1 MLELTKGFFVSL
13 IYEAFCFVLFSFVL
27 KTRSQNL
34 VPNSSFEQHIDCSNQ
49 YVNNAV
55 YWCNA
60 ITTSGNSTYYNSC
73 QSNSLYKT
81 PYQYFDACFTSF
93 QIPHF
98 GNAYIDIGSFVM
110 SANQESSVPQV
121 KLIDTLKAGKIYCVT
136 YYVSVWNNAK
146 YTIDKLGALLTPTPF
161 PCFVVGNPTVAIAGQ
176 YTPQVVTTPG
186 VAIGDTLNWTEVS
199 GTFTAVG
206 NEAHLAI
213 GDFFTHSQHYIQNT
227 YPTNCN
233 GLALYYVDDVSVEEV
248 EIAKAKN
255 DTLIYQGDST
265 IIGLN
270 NSEAALFSWQPTVGL
285 SCSNCPNPKAS
296 PSVTTTYTVTKTQC
310 KSVTSDVI
318 TVTVS
323 PVGVREMSYW
333 KEVVGV
339 SPNPVNDILNIHL
352 KSNEMLKQVQHDCT
366 IKITDVLGKEVLQT
380 GFKEQLN
387 ISQLETGIY
396 FVSILQG
403 NKTLVTKKI
412 VKQ

>member
-1 MLELTKGFFVSL
+1 MKRFVL
-13 IYEAFCFVLFSFVL
+13 FCFVLFCFTL
-27 KTRSQNL
+27 KTKGQNL
-34 VPNSSFEQHIDCSNQ
+34 VPNPSFEQHIDCSNQ

-55 YWCNA
+55 YWCNVM
-60 ITTSGNSTYYNSC
+60 TPSGNSTYYNSC
-73 QSNSLYKT
+73 QNNSLFKT
-81 PYQYFDACFTSF
+81 PYQYFDACFTSY
-93 QIPHF
+93 QIPHE

-110 SANQESSVPQV
+110 SANQESSIPQV
-121 KLIDTLKAGKIYCVT
+121 KLIDTLTAGKVYCVT

-161 PCFVVGNPTVAIAGQ
+161 PCFVVGGPTVAIAGN
-176 YTPQVVTTPG
+176 YTPQVVTTSG

-199 GTFTAVG
+199 GIFTAAG
-206 NEAHLAI
+206 NEAYLAI
-213 GDFFTHSQHYIQNT
+213 GDFFTHAQHHIQNT

-233 GLALYYVDDVSVEEV
+233 GLALYYVDDVSVEVVEV
-248 EIAKAKN
+248 AKAKN

-270 NSEAALFSWQPTVGL
+270 NSEAALFSWQPNIGL
-285 SCSNCPNPKAS
+285 SCTNCPNPKAS

-310 KSVTSDVI
+310 KVTTTDVI

-323 PVGVREMSYW
+323 PVGIDELVNANGI
-333 KEVVGV
+333 KI
-339 SPNPVNDILNIHL
+339 SPNPAKDVLNINF

-387 ISQLETGIY
+387 ISHLETGIY

-403 NKTLVTKKI
+403 NKTLVTKKVI
-412 VKQ
+412 KE